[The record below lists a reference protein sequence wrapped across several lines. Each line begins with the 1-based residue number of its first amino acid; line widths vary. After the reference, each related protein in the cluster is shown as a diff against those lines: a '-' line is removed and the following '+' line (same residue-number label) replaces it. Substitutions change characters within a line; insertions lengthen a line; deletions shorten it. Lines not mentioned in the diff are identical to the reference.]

1 MLGACDQ
8 EALPCCADCSSR
20 QAVSLES
27 QRYFHNVCRLSHGGI
42 LPSCAVALHSGGSAR
57 ASRTSGLRCDNCH
70 DSWSFECSTARP
82 AVQIAMPHFI
92 VQEPFTPPGE
102 QDKRALLK
110 QRAAARNRRLVGLKL
125 LAAGGFRIMKN
136 KKMC

>member
-1 MLGACDQ
+1 
-8 EALPCCADCSSR
+8 
-20 QAVSLES
+20 
-27 QRYFHNVCRLSHGGI
+27 
-42 LPSCAVALHSGGSAR
+42 
-57 ASRTSGLRCDNCH
+57 
-70 DSWSFECSTARP
+70 
-82 AVQIAMPHFI
+82 MPHFI